1 MHDEVIIAVDLG
13 GTRLRAARL
22 DKQLN
27 ILERHE
33 TLTRAEEGRDATI
46 QRIKDLIYEVLPDD
60 DETPVAGIGI
70 SAPGPLNPET
80 GVVVAPPN
88 LPGWHDV
95 PLKDILQDEFGCM
108 VYAGNDANVA
118 ALAEVSVGA
127 AKGYRHVIYLT
138 VSTGIGSGLI
148 YDGRLLLGQSGL
160 AAEAGHMTML
170 VDGDRVSTLEKEAAG
185 PALAR
190 QAQERIRAGEASI
203 MREMVD
209 GNLDKIDGAVVGE
222 AAQNGDA
229 LALSIVERSG
239 RIVGLGIVTLLHLLN
254 PEIIVI
260 GGGVTNVGDLLFKP
274 MREAIEAHVL
284 DDDYWTHTHIIRS
297 NISEDVSIYGA
308 ATLVLTDGGKKDLT
322 QVMESLGI
330 T

>member
-22 DKQLN
+22 DKQLT

-33 TLTRAEEGRDATI
+33 TLTLAEEGRDATI
-46 QRIKDLIYEVLPDD
+46 QRVKELIYEVLPEDD
-60 DETPVAGIGI
+60 TPVAGIGI

-95 PLKDILQDEFGCM
+95 PLRDILQDEFGCQ
-108 VYAGNDANVA
+108 VYVGNDANVA

-160 AAEAGHMTML
+160 AAEAGHMTIL

-190 QAQERIRAGEASI
+190 QARERLEAGADSM
-203 MREMVD
+203 MRQMVEGD
-209 GNLDKIDGAVVGE
+209 LDAIDGAVVGK
-222 AAQNGDA
+222 AAEKGDE
-229 LALSIVERSG
+229 LALEIVERGG
-239 RIVGLGIVTLLHLLN
+239 RVVGLGIVTLLHLFN
-254 PEIIVI
+254 PEIVVV
-260 GGGVTNVGDLLFKP
+260 GGGVTNVGDLLFNP
-274 MREAIEAHVL
+274 MHEAIKAHVL
-284 DDDYWTHTHIIRS
+284 DDDYWKDTQVIPS
-297 NISEDVSIYGA
+297 DISEDVSIYGS

-322 QVMESLGI
+322 QVMQTLGI

>member
-1 MHDEVIIAVDLG
+1 MPDEVIIAVDLG

-33 TLTRAEEGRDATI
+33 TLTKAEEGRDATL
-46 QRIKDLIYEVLPDD
+46 QRVKDLIYEVLPEDD
-60 DETPVAGIGI
+60 TPVAGIGI

-95 PLKDILQDEFGCM
+95 PLKDILQDEFGCT
-108 VYAGNDANVA
+108 VYVGNDANVA

-170 VDGDRVSTLEKEAAG
+170 VDGERVSTLEKEAAG

-190 QAQERIRAGEASI
+190 QAQAHIRAGEASI

-209 GNLDKIDGAVVGE
+209 GDLDKIDGAVVGE
-222 AAQNGDA
+222 AAQKGDD
-229 LALSIVERSG
+229 LALRIVKRSG
-239 RIVGLGIVTLLHLLN
+239 RMVGLGIVTLLHLLN

-260 GGGVTNVGDLLFKP
+260 GGGVTNVGDLLFEP

-284 DDDYWTHTHIIRS
+284 DDDYWKHTKIIRS
-297 NISEDVSIYGA
+297 DISEDVSIYGS